1 MYKEFLTFYDNVITR
16 YIVLFVDSNFSL
28 KKNKA

>member
-1 MYKEFLTFYDNVITR
+1 MYKELLTFYDNVITR